1 MAPEPP
7 TKTSGIL
14 IIDKP
19 LGVSSMRAV
28 EMVRRGMG
36 GLRTG
41 HAGTLDP
48 LATGVLIIA
57 VGSATRS
64 INMLMDLEKKYETT
78 IDLSATTPTLDSESE
93 RVEIARTT
101 PPPNMQIIEHALKQ
115 FIGSYPQVPPSFSAK
130 QIKGR
135 RAYDI
140 ARSGE
145 HVLLAPRM
153 VKVHELT
160 MLSFAWPIV
169 RLAIRCD
176 KGFYV
181 RSLAHDLGVALGGDG
196 YCTAIRRTAIGPYT
210 IDRAIEL
217 KQEALPNPYQLLA
230 LPLAAAR

>member
-1 MAPEPP
+1 
-7 TKTSGIL
+7 
-14 IIDKP
+14 
-19 LGVSSMRAV
+19 MRAV

-48 LATGVLIIA
+48 LATGVLIVA
-57 VGSATRS
+57 VGAATRS
-64 INMLMDLEKKYETT
+64 IQMLMDLEKQYETT
-78 IDLSATTPTLDSESE
+78 IDLSATTPTLDSESD
-93 RVEIARTT
+93 RVEFVRAT
-101 PPPNMQIIEHALKQ
+101 PPPTTDMIEKALPQFTGAYAQI
-115 FIGSYPQVPPSFSAK
+115 PPAFSAK

-145 HVLLAPRM
+145 TVVLSPRM
-153 VKVHELT
+153 VKVHALS
-160 MLSFAWPIV
+160 MLSYEWPIV
-169 RLAIRCD
+169 RLAIHCD

-181 RSLAHDLGVALGGDG
+181 RSLAHDLGVALGGAG

-217 KQEALPNPYQLLA
+217 RQEALPNPSQLLA
-230 LPLAAAR
+230 LSLDPAR